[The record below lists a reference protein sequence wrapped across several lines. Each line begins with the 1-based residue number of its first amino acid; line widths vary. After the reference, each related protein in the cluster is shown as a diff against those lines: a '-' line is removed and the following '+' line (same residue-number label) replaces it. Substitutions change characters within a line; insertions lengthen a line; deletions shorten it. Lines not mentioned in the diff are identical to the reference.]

1 MDGCCSGLDGVCMC
15 VCSLSP
21 TGQTLPQLS
30 SLLGFFFCFVFCL
43 GLEMLISRILS
54 ADKTV
59 TVNSKQ
65 LKETE
70 RTRWRRLIRT
80 AGARTH

>member
-30 SLLGFFFCFVFCL
+30 SLLGVFFVFFCL
-43 GLEMLISRILS
+43 GLEMLISRLC
-54 ADKTV
+54 
-59 TVNSKQ
+59 
-65 LKETE
+65 
-70 RTRWRRLIRT
+70 RLIRLLPST
-80 AGARTH
+80 RNSLRRQEELGGGV